1 METNIAI
8 LYIPAVLGPGFFIF
22 VQNAAAGGCEWQEVA
37 VRILLVDDHADTL
50 EVFSRVLRSRGYEV
64 EGAKTLADARALCQT
79 GRFDLLISDIRLPDG
94 DAWELAKLAQ
104 ACGAKPIALTASAM
118 PDEVARATQ
127 AGVPRQLPQPIVFAD
142 LE

>member
-1 METNIAI
+1 
-8 LYIPAVLGPGFFIF
+8 
-22 VQNAAAGGCEWQEVA
+22 

-50 EVFSRVLRSRGYEV
+50 EVFSRVLRSRGYHV
-64 EGAKTLADARALCQT
+64 EGAETLADAKLLCQT

-118 PDEVARATQ
+118 PDEVARAKQ
-127 AGVPRQLPQPIVFAD
+127 AGFLRHLPKPIVFAE
-142 LE
+142 LEKAIQEVTSNP